1 MGYKEKKHHG
11 EYLPA
16 YDESMEKAV
25 IGAMLIERE
34 AAPIAIPLLRPEM
47 FYYKKHETIFK
58 ALKDMMSQGRPIDII
73 TVADYMRSAGTLD
86 EVGGPYYIT
95 ALSGGVT
102 SSAHLEYH
110 CGVLFD
116 MYTRRRLVEL
126 LTKYL
131 AMAQDITFDHYQ
143 VMTDMNG
150 EICNMMENSPIENNL
165 HSMDDV
171 AKMVLETMYKRQETS
186 SNGLTGVTTGLP
198 DLDALTGGWQA
209 GNLITNAG
217 RPGDGKSATDIMFAL
232 AAAKAGVHVAYVTL
246 EMSASE
252 IGDRLAFAECN
263 VDPTRAKHGQLTPGE
278 QAEFEAAVERIRTLP
293 IYIDDTPSVSID
305 RVCAQMRCLKFRGK
319 LGLVIVDY
327 LQLISSTLNNRN
339 REQEVAE
346 CSRKLKAL
354 ARSIKCPV
362 IVSSQLNRQAEDQTT
377 PPDLRHLRESG
388 AIEQDADLVLMI
400 HRPERHH
407 ILVDEKTNCSTKG
420 MGILSVAK
428 HRNGSTGRIYY
439 SYNPSMSH
447 ITAFKPH
454 PFTDAELQIHAEQ
467 LEEDEKINKKSKEIA
482 KRNAILKNLMKKRAR
497 DAEEAKKKKEQKI
510 DTYEQRNLFEAN

>member
-1 MGYKEKKHHG
+1 MSYKEKKHHG

-25 IGAMLIERE
+25 IGAMLIERQ

-58 ALKDMMSQGRPIDII
+58 ALRDMMSQGRPIDII

-131 AMAQDITFDHYQ
+131 TMAQDITFDHYQ

-232 AAAKAGVHVAYVTL
+232 AAAKAGVPVAYITL

-263 VDPTRAKHGQLTPGE
+263 VDPTRAKHGQLRP
-278 QAEFEAAVERIRTLP
+278 
-293 IYIDDTPSVSID
+293 
-305 RVCAQMRCLKFRGK
+305 
-319 LGLVIVDY
+319 
-327 LQLISSTLNNRN
+327 RN
-339 REQEVAE
+339 RRN
-346 CSRKLKAL
+346 SR
-354 ARSIKCPV
+354 R
-362 IVSSQLNRQAEDQTT
+362 R
-377 PPDLRHLRESG
+377 
-388 AIEQDADLVLMI
+388 
-400 HRPERHH
+400 
-407 ILVDEKTNCSTKG
+407 
-420 MGILSVAK
+420 
-428 HRNGSTGRIYY
+428 
-439 SYNPSMSH
+439 
-447 ITAFKPH
+447 
-454 PFTDAELQIHAEQ
+454 
-467 LEEDEKINKKSKEIA
+467 
-482 KRNAILKNLMKKRAR
+482 
-497 DAEEAKKKKEQKI
+497 
-510 DTYEQRNLFEAN
+510 